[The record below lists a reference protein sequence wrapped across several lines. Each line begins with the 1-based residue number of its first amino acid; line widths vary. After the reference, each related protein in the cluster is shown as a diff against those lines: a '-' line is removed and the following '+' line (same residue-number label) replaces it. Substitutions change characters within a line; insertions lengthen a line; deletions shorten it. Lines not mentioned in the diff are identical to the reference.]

1 MLSTEALIVDVMNIK
16 GWSAN
21 TLQIVDVVRRG
32 VSLLCLDNS

>member
-21 TLQIVDVVRRG
+21 ILQIADVVRRG

>member
-1 MLSTEALIVDVMNIK
+1 MLSTEAFIVDVMNIK

-21 TLQIVDVVRRG
+21 ILQIVDVCRG

>member
-21 TLQIVDVVRRG
+21 ILQIVDVVLRG

>member
-21 TLQIVDVVRRG
+21 ILQIVDVVYRG

>member
-21 TLQIVDVVRRG
+21 MLQIVDVVCRG
-32 VSLLCLDNS
+32 FSLLCLDNS

>member
-1 MLSTEALIVDVMNIK
+1 MLSTEALIVDVMNLK

-21 TLQIVDVVRRG
+21 ILQIVDVVHRG

>member
-21 TLQIVDVVRRG
+21 ILQIVDVV
-32 VSLLCLDNS
+32 C